1 MRESIGSATLYNII
15 IVFIVVTF
23 AVLAGTMSYSKAF
36 KVNNRIINAIEKYE
50 GYNEKSAAEIDEQLL
65 SIGYEINTGTND
77 CTNVRKGVAL
87 YNNSERNYN
96 PNYEFCIYKNGVDT
110 SEWKGRYFEYGVIS
124 YIYIDFPFLGDF
136 VRIPVYGKTR
146 KIFEFEKN
154 NAPIISG
161 TTYSISASYSGSNYT
176 EHKSKIDNKIPVFST
191 TISTTDLSNYL
202 VVKRIGSDGSS
213 DEITSGNYNIV
224 SSGSS
229 TVSNYT
235 VCRFKIKYD
244 KYVSSEL
251 TYYLTNGNCIKTN

>member
-1 MRESIGSATLYNII
+1 MRESIGSVTLYNII

-50 GYNEKSAAEIDEQLL
+50 GYNEKSAAVIDEQLL

-96 PNYEFCIYKNGVDT
+96 PNYEFCIYKNSVDT